1 MNKVFQ
7 RFSIRA
13 VAALFLGSNAIAA
26 QKAVMVKFTPL
37 SHYVNL
43 PPKLLALS
51 PNVESAAGLV
61 TLRNTV
67 S

>member
-13 VAALFLGSNAIAA
+13 VVALFLGSNAIAA
-26 QKAVMVKFTPL
+26 QETVMVKSTPL

-43 PPKLLALS
+43 LPKLLALS
-51 PNVESAAGLV
+51 PNTESAAGLV
-61 TLRNTV
+61 TVRDGV
-67 S
+67 A